1 MIQDLAGASEVT
13 AAGAEQLYRHGQ
25 KEGPRLRDT
34 LSYTQLRANLF
45 VQGAVYADA
54 QQHGLPELGR
64 SEREAAA
71 DRGRRRPD
79 FEPGMSLPVE
89 FVGFDYEVRQILEKA
104 ATIHAVSF

>member
-64 SEREAAA
+64 SEREASAGL
-71 DRGRRRPD
+71 DGGGSD
-79 FEPGMSLPVE
+79 FKPGMNL
-89 FVGFDYEVRQILEKA
+89 
-104 ATIHAVSF
+104 AVVLQG

>member
-13 AAGAEQLYRHGQ
+13 AAGAEELYRDD
-25 KEGPRLRDT
+25 KKR
-34 LSYTQLRANLF
+34 RALGCVIRVGSRNLF
-45 VQGAVYADA
+45 VQSAVNADA
-54 QQHGLPELGR
+54 QQPGLPELGR